1 MGYKSFYNRVIKRI
15 IDIIISILL
24 IVILSPLFIIVCL
37 VVFIFDQKKVFFIQ
51 KRTGKDGDYFYIYKF
66 RTMKDNKVTKIGKF
80 LRKTS
85 LDELPQ
91 MMNILKGD
99 MSFIG
104 PRPWIL
110 TYYKNFNKEQKR
122 RTLVRPGL
130 IGLAQVNGR
139 NDIDIFTK
147 IKYDLEYV
155 DNVNLLL
162 DIKILIKAFS
172 VIVDRGGNKGHNH
185 LIEKE
190 INMLKKGNGKK

>member
-1 MGYKSFYNRVIKRI
+1 MGYKSFYNKVIKRL
-15 IDIIISILL
+15 IDIILSILL
-24 IVILSPLFIIVCL
+24 IVILSPIYIIITL
-37 VVFIFDQKKVFFIQ
+37 IILIFDPGNVFFIQ
-51 KRTGKDGDYFYIYKF
+51 KRTGRNGDNFNIYKF
-66 RTMKDNKVTKIGKF
+66 RTMKNNKVTKVGSI

-91 MMNILKGD
+91 LLNILKGD

-155 DNVNLLL
+155 DKVNLLL
-162 DIKILIKAFS
+162 DIKIIFMSFK
-172 VIVDRGGNKGHNH
+172 VIIDKGENKGHNH
-185 LIEKE
+185 IIEKE
-190 INMLKKGNGKK
+190 INMLKRKKDK